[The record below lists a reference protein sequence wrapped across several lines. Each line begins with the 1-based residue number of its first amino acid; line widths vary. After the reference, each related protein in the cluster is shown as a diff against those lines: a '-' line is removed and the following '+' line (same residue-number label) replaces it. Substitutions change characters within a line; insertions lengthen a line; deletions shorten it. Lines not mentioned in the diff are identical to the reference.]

1 MNEEEEFEL
10 ESSDYSEWDLVTQS
24 KSREEGDSRVL
35 SLFDS
40 MTLSKFCAKCHIAA
54 KEIVC
59 FQSFLMSHFKHPNSS
74 PAKNSCRN
82 RKTSLSA
89 FVLYT
94 VCTRTLLRN

>member
-1 MNEEEEFEL
+1 MFLFVCLFVFFFQQNSSFVDWSPIVNEEEEFEL

-59 FQSFLMSHFKHPNSS
+59 FQSFLRSHFK
-74 PAKNSCRN
+74 
-82 RKTSLSA
+82 
-89 FVLYT
+89 
-94 VCTRTLLRN
+94 LLP